1 MSQKITLLNMF
12 SGLVLQIFTLINGF
26 ILPKII
32 LSFFGSE
39 VNGLVS
45 SINQFLSY
53 IALVEGGITGVV
65 TAAFYNPL
73 VKKDE
78 EKISSILVTADY
90 FYRKIGIFFIVYS
103 IFLSI
108 VYPLLFAKSFDFTYV
123 CPLILILAF
132 GLLIQ
137 YMFSLTFKTLLTAD
151 KRIYIVNFIQ
161 TVIICANIL
170 LVFLSVYIYPSIH
183 VLKLISSLL
192 FIFQPIYLTIYVRK
206 RYRLNRKAK
215 LDNSLLKSRWN
226 GFAINFAAFIHSST
240 DIVILTLFTNLK
252 VVSVYSIYYLVVNGI
267 KQLINSCLSGLS
279 ATVGQ
284 AYVKKDLEELNQK
297 LDIYEYIVFILVF
310 FFFTVAALLITP
322 FVQLYTSG
330 VSDIN
335 YNQPVF
341 GLLLVIS
348 EALYIIKF
356 PHLDLAYSAN
366 KFKEITLPAYIEA
379 FFNIVIS
386 ILMVG
391 KFGLIGVTIGTIVG
405 MIYRLI
411 FQVFYTSKLI
421 EGRRQGL
428 FYKKL
433 LLFTF
438 CALIGFCICKFF
450 IPFVKLSILS
460 WLKYAVIYSFVIC
473 VMLFLLSLICFK
485 SEMKFFINYLNR

>member
-1 MSQKITLLNMF
+1 MSQKITLLNMV
-12 SGLVLQIFTLINGF
+12 SGFVLQVFTLINGF

-65 TAAFYNPL
+65 TAALYNPL

-90 FYRKIGIFFIVYS
+90 FYKKIGIFFIVYS
-103 IFLSI
+103 IVLSI

-123 CPLILILAF
+123 CSLILILAL

-137 YMFSLTFKTLLTAD
+137 YMFSLTLKTLLTAD

-161 TVIICANIL
+161 TAIICANIV

-183 VLKLISSLL
+183 GLKLIGSLL
-192 FIFQPIYLTIYVRK
+192 FIFQLISLTIYVKK
-206 RYRLNRKAK
+206 RYKLNKNAK
-215 LDNSLLKSRWN
+215 LDNSLLKSRWS

-252 VVSVYSIYYLVVNGI
+252 VVSVYSIYSLVVNGI
-267 KQLINSCLSGLS
+267 KQLINSCLSGIS

-284 AYVKKDLEELNQK
+284 AYAKKDLEELNQK
-297 LDIYEYIVFILVF
+297 LDIYEYIVFIFVF
-310 FFFTVAALLITP
+310 FFFTVTALLITP
-322 FVQLYTSG
+322 FVQLYTMG

-335 YNQPVF
+335 YNQPIF

-348 EALYIIKF
+348 EALYIVKF

-379 FFNIVIS
+379 FLNIAIS

-405 MIYRLI
+405 MLYRLI
-411 FQVFYTSKLI
+411 FQVFYTSKLVD
-421 EGRRQGL
+421 GRRQST

-433 LLFTF
+433 LSFLF
-438 CALIGFCICKFF
+438 CSLIGSCVCKFF
-450 IPFVKLSILS
+450 IPFVNLNILS
-460 WLKYAVIYSFVIC
+460 WLKYAVIYSFVIFI
-473 VMLFLLSLICFK
+473 MLFLLSLTCFK
-485 SEMKFFINYLNR
+485 KEMKFFLSYFKR

>member
-65 TAAFYNPL
+65 TAALYNPL

-78 EKISSILVTADY
+78 EKISSIFVTADY
-90 FYRKIGIFFIVYS
+90 FYKKIGIFFIVYS
-103 IFLSI
+103 IVLSI
-108 VYPLLFAKSFDFTYV
+108 VYPLLFAKSFDFSYV
-123 CPLILILAF
+123 SSLILILAL

-137 YMFSLTFKTLLTAD
+137 YMFSLTLKTLLTAD
-151 KRIYIVNFIQ
+151 KRIYVVNFIQ
-161 TVIICANIL
+161 TVIICTNIL
-170 LVFLSVYIYPSIH
+170 LVFLSVHIYPSIH

-192 FIFQPIYLTIYVRK
+192 FIFQPISLIINVKK

-267 KQLINSCLSGLS
+267 KQLINSCLSGIS

-284 AYVKKDLEELNQK
+284 AYAKKDLEELNQK

-379 FFNIVIS
+379 FLNIAIS

-391 KFGLIGVTIGTIVG
+391 KFGLIGVTIGTIAG
-405 MIYRLI
+405 MVYRLI
-411 FQVFYTSKLI
+411 FQVFYTSKLV
-421 EGRRQGL
+421 EERKQST

-433 LLFTF
+433 LLFLF
-438 CALIGFCICKFF
+438 CTLIGFCICKFF
-450 IPFVKLSILS
+450 IPFVNLSILS
-460 WLKYAVIYSFVIC
+460 WLIYAVIYSFVIFI
-473 VMLFLLSLICFK
+473 MLFLLSLTCFK
-485 SEMKFFINYLNR
+485 KEMKFFLSYLKR